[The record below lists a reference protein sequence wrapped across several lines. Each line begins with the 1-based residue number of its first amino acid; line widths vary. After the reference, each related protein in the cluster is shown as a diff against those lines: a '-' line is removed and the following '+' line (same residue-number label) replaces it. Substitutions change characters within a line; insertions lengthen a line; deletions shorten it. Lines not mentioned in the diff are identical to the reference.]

1 MSLQQ
6 LQVGPIRAG
15 DGSNP
20 TARGSN
26 DACAVVQHGHAKYQE
41 AVYRG
46 NCYAVAD
53 QAGAALAA
61 GLSASPVNVCLFN
74 PKGNNKLA
82 VIWHASIVSTVA
94 PAAIVAVWIG
104 ANHNIAAAAVTGTA
118 GSPRNC
124 LVGNQ
129 NAPSI
134 LTFTTATLP
143 AAPVAIDVL
152 GALLTGAITVET
164 QNQGLSKWYDGGLII
179 APGGALSF
187 QGSAASGAAAC
198 FGSWIWEEVP
208 I

>member
-6 LQVGPIRAG
+6 LQVGPIAAA

-20 TARGSN
+20 TMRGSR
-26 DACAVVQHGHAKYQE
+26 DGCGVIQHGHAKFQE

-53 QAGAALAA
+53 QTAKTMPA
-61 GLSASPVNVCLFN
+61 GLSTAPTTVTLFN

-82 VIWHASIVSTVA
+82 VIWFGGVVTLVA
-94 PAAIVAVWIG
+94 TTAAAAIWVA
-104 ANHNIAAAAVTGTA
+104 ANNNIAAAAVTGTA
-118 GSPRNC
+118 GVPANC
-124 LVGNQ
+124 LIGNG
-129 NAPSI
+129 NTPSI
-134 LTFTTATLP
+134 LTFTAATLP

-152 GALLTGAITVET
+152 GAFLTGAITVDT
-164 QNQGLSKWYDGGLII
+164 QVAALGKWYDGALII

-187 QGSAASGAAAC
+187 QASTASAAGA
-198 FGSWIWEEVP
+198 FGSWIWEEIP